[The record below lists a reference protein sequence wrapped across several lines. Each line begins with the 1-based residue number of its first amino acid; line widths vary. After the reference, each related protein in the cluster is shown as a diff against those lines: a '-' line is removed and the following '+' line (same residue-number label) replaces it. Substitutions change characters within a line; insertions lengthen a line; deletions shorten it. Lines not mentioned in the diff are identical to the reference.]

1 MSGSS
6 YENFQTVYQISYDPT
21 TGAITKLDSNPGSGA
36 AVAPTSG
43 SLTAGSTFTED
54 YINPYG
60 APSTPEPYDPT
71 FTYIGVATMGG
82 NTIGIIGENADGQ
95 YFLFAESD
103 TVITSHNI
111 THVGVDTSGSY
122 NLTGASESPN
132 GVCYMAGTAI
142 ATPDGDVAVET
153 IKIGD
158 VVSLSDGRAAPVTWL
173 GIQTISTKFADKLR
187 VLPIRIKA
195 NALGDGVPARDLLI
209 SPDHAILLG
218 DILVQ
223 AGALVNGVSILRET
237 GVPETFTYYHVEV
250 ADHSLILAEN
260 VPAETFVDNVDRMA
274 FDNWAEHQALY
285 GDAPGIAEMAYPRA
299 KAQRQVPQAVRNVL
313 LARAQ
318 ALYGKELATAA

>member
-237 GVPETFTYYHVEV
+237 
-250 ADHSLILAEN
+250 